1 MVGDN
6 QGGRCQGRMS
16 ESGWEERKTTDL
28 GVLACLVAVQQM
40 RVREE
45 KQALYM
51 AIGADQGV
59 R

>member
-1 MVGDN
+1 
-6 QGGRCQGRMS
+6 MS

-45 KQALYM
+45 MQALYM
-51 AIGADQGV
+51 TVTPDQGGGS
-59 R
+59 